1 MTEQGKCY
9 GNIIIPVHCDDTEQL
24 ILHKEYKDG
33 DYLPSER
40 VLATQYG
47 VSRNV
52 IRETIKILTE
62 KKLVMNVIGKGNY
75 VTLPNET
82 DLVDMVE
89 SALKSSASC
98 LLYDTE

>member
-1 MTEQGKCY
+1 MTEQRKCY
-9 GNIIIPVHCDDTEQL
+9 GNIIIPVHCDDIEQL

-33 DYLPSER
+33 DCLPSER

-52 IRETIKILTE
+52 IREAIKILTE
-62 KKLVMNVIGKGNY
+62 KK
-75 VTLPNET
+75 PNET

-89 SALKSSASC
+89 SALNTSASC

>member
-1 MTEQGKCY
+1 MLTLSCDVN
-9 GNIIIPVHCDDTEQL
+9 GNGMRFATPLNVKKKKSMRDF
-24 ILHKEYKDG
+24 
-33 DYLPSER
+33 LPSER
-40 VLATQYG
+40 VLATQYV

-52 IRETIKILTE
+52 IREAIKILTE
-62 KKLVMNVIGKGNY
+62 KKLVTNVIGKGNY

-89 SALKSSASC
+89 SALNTSASC